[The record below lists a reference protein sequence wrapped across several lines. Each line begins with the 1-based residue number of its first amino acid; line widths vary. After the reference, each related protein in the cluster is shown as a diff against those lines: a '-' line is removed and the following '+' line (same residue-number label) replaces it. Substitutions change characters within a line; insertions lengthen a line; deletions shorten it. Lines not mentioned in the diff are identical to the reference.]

1 MYAQQNELT
10 YNCGIV
16 LYLEI
21 FWEITNIQFTTLRN
35 SIKIPL
41 QNNRAFFK
49 TKLQQIP
56 WENFSRNL
64 LLAKFLGKRN
74 SITGIFV

>member
-21 FWEITNIQFTTLRN
+21 FWKIANIQFTTLLN

-41 QNNRAFFK
+41 QNDRAIFK
-49 TKLQQIP
+49 TKFQQIP
-56 WENFSRNL
+56 WENFSLNL